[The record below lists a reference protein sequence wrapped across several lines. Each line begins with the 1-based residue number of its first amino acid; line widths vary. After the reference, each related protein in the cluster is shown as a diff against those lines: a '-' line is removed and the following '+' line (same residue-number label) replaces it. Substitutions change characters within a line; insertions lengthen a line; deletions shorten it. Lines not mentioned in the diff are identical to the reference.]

1 MVTAK
6 LLLHPIRLRII
17 RAFLGDRAL
26 TIGQLVAELA
36 DVPTGSLYRH
46 VGLLAKE
53 GVLQV
58 IAEQRVRGAVE
69 RTYVLRVAAAQVQ
82 AEEVAAM
89 TPGDHAQAFMA
100 FTAGLM
106 ADFDRYLASQPTD
119 PGGDGA
125 GYRMAALWLTDSEY
139 ADFLREL
146 IRLVQARAALPATKD
161 RRRRLIYGVALPD
174 TNAELPPAPCGPDGS
189 RRSQSPHRVYN
200 NNGVTTSGRLG

>member
-1 MVTAK
+1 MATAE
-6 LLLHPIRLRII
+6 LLLHPVRLRIV

-26 TIGQLVAELA
+26 TTSQLAAELA

-58 IAEQRVRGAVE
+58 VAEQRVRGAVE
-69 RTYVLRVAAAQVQ
+69 RTYVLRPTAAQMQ
-82 AEEVAAM
+82 PDEIAAM
-89 TPGDHAQAFMA
+89 TLEDHAQAFMA
-100 FTAGLM
+100 FTAGLL
-106 ADFDRYLASQPTD
+106 ADFDRYLASRPTD

-146 IRLVQARAALPATKD
+146 IRVVQPRAALPPTKD

-174 TNAELPPAPCGPDGS
+174 APPLPAPAAKS
-189 RRSQSPHRVYN
+189 REAATPARRPRPRPP
-200 NNGVTTSGRLG
+200 TT